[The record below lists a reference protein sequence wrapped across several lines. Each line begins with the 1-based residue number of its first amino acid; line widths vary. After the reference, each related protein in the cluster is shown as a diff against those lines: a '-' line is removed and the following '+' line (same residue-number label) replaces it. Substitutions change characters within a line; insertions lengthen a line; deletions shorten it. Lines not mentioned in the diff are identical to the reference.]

1 MVSQRVVVVDDDY
14 IVRLG
19 LYGKTIWLHDDMT
32 YHTKYN
38 QVHHTPATTIAVQER
53 KKSFELRAETPLEN
67 WRHAINNN
75 NPTIDEHEDDW
86 GGTMQRA
93 RDRAGQKSKYEVM
106 N

>member
-1 MVSQRVVVVDDDY
+1 MVSQRVVVVDDEY

-38 QVHHTPATTIAVQER
+38 QVHHTQATTIAVQER
-53 KKSFELRAETPLEN
+53 KKSFELRAETPPEN

-86 GGTMQRA
+86 AGTMQRA
-93 RDRAGQKSKYEVM
+93 RHRAGQKSKYEVM